1 MTPVL
6 IGSFGEVQWAVSS
19 MALVVAVL
27 WLLGQLGVMA
37 MAWVRRRQCSRARRW
52 WVLALNIWVTAVV
65 LLLLAPP
72 KVPDPHAASVTLIT
86 EGTLEVPAGRAR
98 YRLGTVELL
107 GADALPHLQTPG
119 QVVLRHPT
127 TSRLLV
133 TGHGLSAADW
143 ATLPQPITVQ
153 WSPPELHGL
162 TDLQWPS
169 YLGAGEALNVTGRLR
184 WDGSKAPLMLALVDA
199 SGRSIATQTVLPG
212 QHFQLQL
219 LPPVLG
225 PVEYTLEVSEGDSV
239 LKREPIASF
248 VRVPEPPRL
257 MIWQSSPSFDTQQLS
272 RWAADSGAQV
282 LVRTQIS
289 RDRYLSQRINVTGD
303 VALALVPSLLAT
315 VDLMVLDGRQWLG
328 LSGADRSIL
337 LSAAS
342 EGLGLLVLLEA
353 TLAQAM
359 VDDPTRGDVFGV
371 ALSPDGESHERLA
384 LRQGQPIAQMPLP
397 VTPWSIIP
405 IDAQPLTV
413 DEGGAVLEVWRQQ
426 GFGRVAISRLRDRY
440 RWVTSGADT
449 GFSRYWANL
458 MTAVARPSATAR
470 LQSLMEPT
478 TVRPFE
484 RLQICAD
491 NPQAQTLSVTFAPL
505 GESSEPV
512 PLITPTTGGSIACG
526 YVWTAQVG
534 WHELSLRDDEG
545 SVLDQFNLRVWTDS
559 EHQTDRFARRHT
571 ATKKAAVATQKGY
584 LANHKQSQRQPYA
597 PINPWWLWTALL
609 VGLLPLWLERRL
621 LSGRQPDTDVGQGK
635 VNKGKDA

>member
-6 IGSFGEVQWAVSS
+6 SLSFGEVQWALSTV
-19 MALVVAVL
+19 ALVVAVL
-27 WLLGQLGVMA
+27 WLLGQLRVMA
-37 MAWVRRRQCSRARRW
+37 MAWARRRQCSRARRW

-86 EGTLEVPAGRAR
+86 EGTLEVPAGRTR
-98 YRLGTVELL
+98 YRLGTFELP
-107 GADALPHLQTPG
+107 GADALPHVQTPG
-119 QVVLRHPT
+119 QIVLRHPT
-127 TSRLLV
+127 TSQLLV

-143 ATLPQPITVQ
+143 ANLPEPITVQ
-153 WSPPELHGL
+153 WSPPELQGL

-169 YLGAGEALNVTGRLR
+169 YLGAGEALDVTGRLR
-184 WDGSKAPLMLALVDA
+184 WDGSKAPLMIALVDA
-199 SGRSIATQTVLPG
+199 SGRSIDTQTVLPG
-212 QHFQLQL
+212 EQFQLQA

-239 LKREPIASF
+239 RQSEPIASF
-248 VRVPEPPRL
+248 VRAPEPPRL

-315 VDLMVLDGRQWLG
+315 IDVMVLDGRQWLG
-328 LSGADRSIL
+328 LSGADRAIL

-342 EGLGLLVLLEA
+342 EGLGLLVLLDA

-359 VDDPTRGDVFGV
+359 VDDPDQTAVFGV
-371 ALSPDGESHERLA
+371 ALSPDDGSHERLA
-384 LRQGQPIAQMPLP
+384 VRHGQPIAQMPLP
-397 VTPWSIIP
+397 VTPWSMNP

-413 DEGGAVLEVWRQQ
+413 DEDGAVLEVWRQQ
-426 GFGRVAISRLRDRY
+426 GLGRVAMSRLRDRY
-440 RWVTSGADT
+440 RWVTSGAET
-449 GFSRYWANL
+449 GFSQYWANL

-470 LQSLMEPT
+470 LQSVMQPT

-491 NPQAQTLSVTFAPL
+491 NPQAQTLSAIFAPL
-505 GESSEPV
+505 GLSSEPV
-512 PLITPTTGGSIACG
+512 PLIAPSTGGSIACG

-534 WHELSLRDDEG
+534 WHELSLQNDEG
-545 SVLDQFNLRVWTDS
+545 SVLDQFNLRVWADS

-571 ATKKAAVATQKGY
+571 ATSQVARATEKGY
-584 LANHKQSQRQPYA
+584 LTDPKQSLPQSLA

-609 VGLLPLWLERRL
+609 AGLVPLWLERRL
-621 LSGRQPDTDVGQGK
+621 LSGRQPDADVG
-635 VNKGKDA
+635 